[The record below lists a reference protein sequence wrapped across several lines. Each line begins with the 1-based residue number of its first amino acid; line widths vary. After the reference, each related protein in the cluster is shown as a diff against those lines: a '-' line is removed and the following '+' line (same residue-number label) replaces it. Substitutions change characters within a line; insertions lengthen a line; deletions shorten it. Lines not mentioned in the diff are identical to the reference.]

1 MVEVKNFVEYL
12 IRLLNNSG
20 GVNLHEAIGCVIFFF
35 PLAQAPNARLGKISP
50 FYNDAV
56 QQVRTAILESQLE
69 AARAA
74 NKQKMSGLRGF
85 SATNIKYKRIFFERW
100 LPVLNRQ
107 PTADELENAENSE
120 NSAKIPIFALLN
132 INRPPMAG
140 DLDFS
145 EFLALSFT
153 HHIEILGRCTS
164 LEERAFY
171 IHQTFINHWDKY
183 TLRDYLKADKFLN
196 SPYAHPIPHI
206 FRYRLFF
213 LPPLRLFRVFH
224 GFT

>member
-1 MVEVKNFVEYL
+1 ME
-12 IRLLNNSG
+12 
-20 GVNLHEAIGCVIFFF
+20 
-35 PLAQAPNARLGKISP
+35 KISP
-50 FYNDAV
+50 LYNDAV
-56 QQVRTAILESQLE
+56 QQIKSAILESQLE

-74 NKQKMSGLRGF
+74 NKQMLSLYYAVGKFVSENSREGTWGTGAIGTISAQLQREMPGLRGF
-85 SATNIKYKRIFFERW
+85 SPTSIKKMRQFYEEWNGF
-100 LPVLNRQ
+100 LNRP
-107 PTADELENAENSE
+107 PTAGELENIENE
-120 NSAKIPIFALLN
+120 RKTAKIPIFALLN

-183 TLRDYLKADKFLN
+183 TLRDYLKADLYHHQGK
-196 SPYAHPIPHI
+196 IPNN
-206 FRYRLFF
+206 FALT
-213 LPPLRLFRVFH
+213 LPKTLH
-224 GFT
+224 A